1 MSTFALAILLSAC
14 DRRAYD
20 SLPRSVTVVPPWF
33 SSFPSFDNNYGFKNL
48 GTAYSPSVLYL
59 SDNLADGG
67 DVISVA
73 HNGQVILNDKRIH
86 TPDNAPPHPLSLNL
100 KEGANR
106 IDIACRLDPDG
117 EGCTLQA
124 EISSTTAGQGLT
136 TINQDSIPE
145 GKFASFVIEFKPFK
159 PAK

>member
-1 MSTFALAILLSAC
+1 MMSALALAALVSAC

-33 SSFPSFDNNYGFKNL
+33 SSYPSFDNSYGFKNL

-59 SDNLADGG
+59 SDNLEDGG
-67 DVISVA
+67 DVIAVA
-73 HNGQVILNDKRIH
+73 LNGQIVLNHKRIH
-86 TPDNAPPHPLSLNL
+86 TLDNAPAHPLSLIL
-100 KEGANR
+100 KEGPNR

-124 EISSTTAGQGLT
+124 EIISTTAGQGLT
-136 TINQDSIPE
+136 TINQDYIPE
-145 GKFASFVIEFKPFK
+145 GQFASFIIEYKPSK
-159 PAK
+159 